1 MSQTY
6 TYSISTDIPGGGFSA
21 AASARLQALIV
32 ANIATSAEEISTTGN
47 TLAIRFAAALSTDE
61 KTTLDNNTTGPA
73 GGLVG
78 RSADFVELT
87 AKSVVLQDLD
97 TTELVANGIVSVV
110 ITGQLKRGDDV
121 SINGFGES
129 LVIRSTGIAPFN
141 KSSATLDGNGSF
153 TFVVGPSYNRG
164 SINFL
169 LDVQNLSAREL
180 IVSFL

>member
-6 TYSISTDIPGGGFSA
+6 TYSISTDIPGGVFSA
-21 AASARLQALIV
+21 AASTRLQALIV
-32 ANIATSAEEISTTGN
+32 ANIATSLEEISTAGN
-47 TLAIRFAAALSTDE
+47 TLEIRFAAALSTDE

-78 RSADFVELT
+78 RSADFIELT
-87 AKSVVLQDLD
+87 AKSVILQDLD
-97 TTELVANGIVSVV
+97 TVELTADGIVSVV

-141 KSSATLDGNGSF
+141 KSSAALDGSGTF
-153 TFVVGPSYNRG
+153 TFVAGPSYNRG
-164 SINFL
+164 SVNFL
-169 LDVQNLSAREL
+169 LDVQNLPTREI
-180 IVSFL
+180 IVAFL